1 MATYTLTDLER
12 LTGIKA
18 DTIRVWE
25 KRYGLLRPNRTFTNR
40 RWYTVEDLKKLINV
54 ATLNKHG
61 MKISTIASMPVGHIE
76 ETAAGIARNITDN
89 EITINSL
96 VLAMSEFNESAVN
109 EILLKSVMRK
119 GFERTISSVV
129 FPFLRQVG
137 VMWHTGS
144 ADVSSEHFISGIIR
158 RKLMSA
164 YDNLSPL
171 KSPSGKKV
179 LMFLPE
185 NEYHDLSLLFYAYI
199 VRSLGHEVLYLG
211 QSTPLPAVETAVKSW
226 NPDFIITGAMSGLS
240 VGDYEEFVTGLKRIF
255 PSGIILFEGT
265 LADFVQNKNI
275 AGIYP
280 VDSEKDLSRLIK

>member
-12 LTGIKA
+12 LTGIRT

-25 KRYGLLRPNRTFTNR
+25 RRYGLLKAHRTHTNR

-54 ATLNKHG
+54 ATLNRHG
-61 MKISTIASMPVGHIE
+61 MKISTIASMPAGHIE
-76 ETAAGIARNITDN
+76 ETAAVIAGNIADN
-89 EITINSL
+89 EIHISAL
-96 VLAMSEFNESAVN
+96 VMAMSEFDESAVN
-109 EILLKSVMRK
+109 EILLKSVISK

-199 VRSLGHEVLYLG
+199 VRSRGNNVLYLG
-211 QSTPLPAVETAVKSW
+211 QSTPLAAVDTAVKSW
-226 NPDFIITGAMSGLS
+226 NPDFIITGALSGLS
-240 VGDYEEFVTGLKRIF
+240 VGDYEEFITGLKGIF
-255 PSGIILFEGT
+255 PSGNILFAGS
-265 LADFVQNKNI
+265 LADYVRNKKTT
-275 AGIYP
+275 GIHP
-280 VDSEKDLSRLIK
+280 VDSEKDISRLIK

>member
-1 MATYTLTDLER
+1 MATYKLTDLER

-25 KRYGLLRPNRTFTNR
+25 KRYALLKAHRTYTNR

-54 ATLNKHG
+54 ATLNRHG
-61 MKISTIASMPVGHIE
+61 IKISTIASMPARDIE
-76 ETAAGIARNITDN
+76 KTAAGIAGIIADN
-89 EITINSL
+89 EMHINAL
-96 VLAMSEFNESAVN
+96 VLAMSEFDESAVN
-109 EILLKSVMRK
+109 EILLKSVISK
-119 GFERTISSVV
+119 GFERTISCVV

-144 ADVSSEHFISGIIR
+144 ADVSSEHFIAGIIR

-171 KSPSGKKV
+171 KSPSGLKV

-199 VRSLGHEVLYLG
+199 VRSRGHEVLYLG
-211 QSTPLPAVETAVKSW
+211 QSTPLPSVETAVISW
-226 NPDFIITGAMSGLS
+226 NPDFIITGALSGLS
-240 VGDYEEFVTGLKRIF
+240 VGDYDEFITGLKGIF
-255 PSGIILFEGT
+255 PSGHILFAGS
-265 LADFVQNKNI
+265 LADYVQNKKI

-280 VDSEKDLSRLIK
+280 VDSEKDLLRLIK